1 MENPARLELE
11 EKDFLACCGSTNFAK
26 EMAALSPF
34 PNLDKAIEVARDI
47 WFNKVGVLGWLE
59 AFSAH
64 PQIGQTRAAKHSSET
79 SAQWSKGEQSTA
91 MATATSATLQELT
104 EWNALYKEKF
114 GFIFLICASG
124 RSTAEV
130 LAELKTRYS
139 NRPIVEFE
147 IAAQEQMKIT
157 ELRLVKLVSE
167 RSSAAAATQ
176 HQPATAMSKAE
187 EDRLSM
193 IGAHLTSAS
202 EAYQVK
208 ISQAPK
214 RSKPPITTHVLDV
227 AQGHPGRGVELLLEM
242 WTGPQPLSFPGSDP
256 SCWSTLGSGVT
267 DEDGRGTP
275 LMSIVDAVKPGIY
288 RISFNSGK
296 YYPNGFYPF
305 VSVVFRITESQKFEH
320 FHVPLLMAPFGF
332 STYRGS

>member
-1 MENPARLELE
+1 
-11 EKDFLACCGSTNFAK
+11 
-26 EMAALSPF
+26 
-34 PNLDKAIEVARDI
+34 
-47 WFNKVGVLGWLE
+47 
-59 AFSAH
+59 
-64 PQIGQTRAAKHSSET
+64 
-79 SAQWSKGEQSTA
+79 
-91 MATATSATLQELT
+91 
-104 EWNALYKEKF
+104 
-114 GFIFLICASG
+114 
-124 RSTAEV
+124 
-130 LAELKTRYS
+130 
-139 NRPIVEFE
+139 
-147 IAAQEQMKIT
+147 
-157 ELRLVKLVSE
+157 
-167 RSSAAAATQ
+167 
-176 HQPATAMSKAE
+176 
-187 EDRLSM
+187 M

-256 SCWSTLGSGVT
+256 SGWSTLGSGVT

-296 YYPNGFYPF
+296 YYPNGFFPF